1 LIDAER
7 LARALHETKGERLER
22 WEVGARKRR
31 AFLATDPPV
40 RAKPFDDLPESV
52 KRNKIDE
59 AAAAAER
66 YEATAGL

>member
-31 AFLATDPPV
+31 AATDPPV